1 MSDISSVSLDDKI
14 QIINNVAYE
23 ISNQTPILQ
32 ISVLLSIS
40 LRLET
45 DSNSLKSNLNNL
57 MIEEA
62 GMEKNIPYI
71 ILNQVLIDQIISS
84 DIPFKSPEWN
94 PTSLSI
100 FIPDNNML
108 KFDLNLP
115 HSVLLL
121 VPDTEYNVMGIYS
134 GNNSSNIY
142 KFVYKR
148 NDILVEL

>member
-1 MSDISSVSLDDKI
+1 M
-14 QIINNVAYE
+14 
-23 ISNQTPILQ
+23 
-32 ISVLLSIS
+32 
-40 LRLET
+40 
-45 DSNSLKSNLNNL
+45 
-57 MIEEA
+57 
-62 GMEKNIPYI
+62 
-71 ILNQVLIDQIISS
+71 LIDQIISS

-115 HSVLLL
+115 HSFLLL
-121 VPDTEYNVMGIYS
+121 VPDTEYNVIGIYS
-134 GNNSSNIY
+134 VNNSSNIY